1 MSPRFAILALS
12 LSLSLAACGVGTPP
26 PPDLVAQGVYRLQ
39 ADEVNGCGIEA
50 EVVGRD
56 GHLQVSG
63 RMTARH
69 HPGGSVTARGEVE
82 LVAPDGRVVS
92 RRPFTFEPRRHGR
105 HGSHPAAKFSVTF
118 PELPPV
124 GSTVRIRH
132 ELAPYDAATGLPPI
146 R

>member
-1 MSPRFAILALS
+1 M
-12 LSLSLAACGVGTPP
+12 SLAGCGIGTPP

-39 ADEVNGCGIEA
+39 ADTADGCRIEA
-50 EVVGRD
+50 EVTGRD
-56 GHLQVSG
+56 GQLWVTG

-69 HPGGSVTARGEVE
+69 HPDGPVTATGEAQV
-82 LVAPDGRVVS
+82 VAPDGRLLS
-92 RRPFTFEPRRHGR
+92 RQPLEFEPLRHGR
-105 HGSHPAAKFSVTF
+105 HGSHPAARFSVTF

-132 ELAPYDAATGLPPI
+132 RLAPYDPAAGLPRI

>member
-1 MSPRFAILALS
+1 MLPRSAILALS
-12 LSLSLAACGVGTPP
+12 LSLAACGIGPPP

-39 ADEVNGCGIEA
+39 TDTADGCGIEA
-50 EVVGRD
+50 EVSGRD

-63 RMTARH
+63 RMTAGH
-69 HPGGSVTARGEVE
+69 HPGGSVTAQGEVE
-82 LVAPDGRVVS
+82 LVAPDGRVLS
-92 RRPFTFEPRRHGR
+92 RQPLNFEPRRHGR
-105 HGSHPAAKFSVTF
+105 RGGHPAARFTVTF

-132 ELAPYDAATGLPPI
+132 QLAPYDPAAGLPRI

>member
-1 MSPRFAILALS
+1 MNPTVITLLLCSLLAGCTLT
-12 LSLSLAACGVGTPP
+12 APP
-26 PPDLVAQGVYRLQ
+26 SCDLVAQGVYRLH
-39 ADEVNGCGIEA
+39 ADDVNGCGIEA

-69 HPGGSVTARGEVE
+69 HTGGSVTAQGEVE
-82 LVAPDGRVVS
+82 LVAPDGRVLS
-92 RRPFTFEPRRHGR
+92 RQPLQFEPFHHDR
-105 HGSHPAAKFSVTF
+105 HGSHQAASFSATF

-132 ELAPYDAATGLPPI
+132 HLAPYDPATGLPRI